1 MTPESLK
8 AQPLLRQWL
17 ALQPDGRVQAFS
29 GKVELGQGILHAL
42 RLIVAEELRLSPE
55 QIDMVPASTLFS
67 PDEAVTSGSL
77 SVQHSGTALRCAA
90 AHWRE
95 ACRQALAERLGVAL
109 QDVRCEDGQFM
120 APSQMASGAPSDM
133 TQATYAALSAPEMWD
148 SVIEPAHV
156 LAAHAEQDRKSTQ
169 IAHLRSD
176 VAAKVFGEFEYI
188 HDRVMP
194 GVLHPMCHGMVFRPG
209 TLRAEVIES
218 DLQNLET
225 ELKHTAGV
233 LQVVRDGLL
242 LGVLTDTE
250 HVLGQIARKMKE
262 DIALGKF
269 WQCHT
274 EVPDPLDLPTWLK
287 AQALDTTVVADT
299 GSPPLEDEELAAHQ
313 RVIAEFQRPFVQ
325 HASIGL
331 CCALAQWSEQASGQH
346 LEVWTHS
353 QGIYNL
359 RRDLALAFDQ
369 PAKQVQVSHVEGA
382 GCYGHNG
389 ADDVAFDAAWLARCV
404 PGRPVRVQWTRQ
416 AEMAHAPLAPA
427 MAVRIDAAVNKG
439 GQLMHWQQTVW
450 GQGHGTRP
458 GRGHTPALLGA
469 WQTGQPAPVTL
480 AVNAAMAV
488 GGGSERNAQPPYDI
502 ASVQVINHRVLN
514 MPFRVSAM
522 RALGA
527 PVNVLAAES
536 VMDELAHGLLQDPL
550 AFRLAHLQGPVHAR
564 ARAVLQKAA
573 DMAGWTHPH
582 PKDPPEGWGRGLAY
596 ARYKNTGAFCA
607 VVVDLVV
614 AEKVKLTHLWIAAD
628 LGHVVDADGAI
639 NQLEGGALQAASW
652 ALLEAAQLGPQGIV
666 SDDWT
671 RYPIMKFSDMPQVSV
686 ALMPGDGHPSLGA
699 GECSAG
705 PTCAAIANAIFDAI
719 GVRVR
724 SMPFNPDN
732 LLRAINNDAT
742 PQASTLPSTERTT
755 CMY

>member
-17 ALQPDGRVQAFS
+17 AIGPDGRVQAFS
-29 GKVELGQGILHAL
+29 GKVDLGQGISHAL
-42 RLIVAEELRLSPE
+42 RLIVAEELRLPPE
-55 QIDMVPASTLFS
+55 QIDMVPASTAFS

-95 ACRQALAERLGVAL
+95 ACRQVMSERSCVAL
-109 QDVRCEDGQFM
+109 QDVCCEGGQFM
-120 APSQMASGAPSDM
+120 AYGQSANGAQSNFI
-133 TQATYAALSAPEMWD
+133 QATYAALSDPAMWD
-148 SVIEPAHV
+148 SLIEPAHV

-194 GVLHPMCHGMVFRPG
+194 GSSHPMCHGMVFRPG

-250 HVLGQIARKMKE
+250 HVLGQIARKMEK

-269 WQCHT
+269 WQCTT
-274 EVPDPLDLPTWLK
+274 EVPDPLDLSTWLK

-299 GSPPLEDEELAAHQ
+299 GSLALEDVDCAEYQCVVAEL
-313 RVIAEFQRPFVQ
+313 QRPFVQ

-331 CCALAQWSEQASGQH
+331 CCALAQWSDQPSGQH

-369 PAKQVQVSHVEGA
+369 PAEQVQVSHVEGA

-427 MAVRIDAAVNKG
+427 MAVRIDAVVNKG
-439 GQLMHWQQTVW
+439 GQLIHWNQTVW

-458 GRGHTPALLGA
+458 GRGKTPALLGA

-502 ASVQVINHRVLN
+502 GSVQVINHRVLT

-536 VMDELAHGLLQDPL
+536 VMDEMAQELGQDPL
-550 AFRLAHLQGPVHAR
+550 AFRLAHLQGAEHLR
-564 ARAVLQKAA
+564 AAAVLHKAA
-573 DMAGWTHPH
+573 DMAGWSQPAHA
-582 PKDPPEGWGRGLAY
+582 DRPEGWGRGLAY

-607 VVVDLVV
+607 VVVELVV
-614 AEKVKLTHLWIAAD
+614 AEKVKLHKIWIAAD
-628 LGHVVDADGAI
+628 VGHVVDADGAI

-652 ALLEAAQLGPQGIV
+652 ALCEAAQLSPQGIA
-666 SDDWT
+666 SNDWT
-671 RYPIMKFSDMPQVSV
+671 RYPILKFSDMPEVSV
-686 ALMPGDGHPSLGA
+686 NLMPDENHASLGA

-705 PTCAAIANAIFDAI
+705 PTCAAIANAIFNAI

-724 SMPFNPDN
+724 SMPFTPDN
-732 LLRAINNDAT
+732 LMRAIDNDA
-742 PQASTLPSTERTT
+742 PAHPSTLH
-755 CMY
+755 